1 MAAVMNSVVEVR
13 ELVKQYPG
21 VRAVDGVSFSIQPGT
36 CFGLLGPNGAGKT
49 TTVEIMEGVTAPTSG
64 EVLYRGERLG
74 PRFRAEAGIQFQ
86 KTALQDFLTVRET
99 LQLFRGLYA
108 TGRDVDDLIRLC
120 ALEQVATRDNRK
132 LSGGQL
138 QRLLLAIALVNDP
151 QVLFLDEPT
160 TGLDPQARHNFW
172 DLIRAI
178 KAEKKT
184 VLLTTHYMEE
194 AYFLCDVVAIMDRG
208 RIIAEGS
215 PAQLLKDHFE
225 DVVLEL
231 PRADFRGELADFPLP
246 VLVADDRVEIST
258 PDVERALRALLD
270 RGIPLKHLR
279 IRPRNL
285 EDLFLEL
292 TGRELRT

>member
-1 MAAVMNSVVEVR
+1 MKPVLEVR

-21 VRAVDGVSFSIQPGT
+21 VRAVDGVSFTIEAGV

-49 TTVEIMEGVTAPTSG
+49 TTVEMMEGVTEPTSG
-64 EVLYRGERLG
+64 DVHYCGEPLG

-86 KTALQDFLTVRET
+86 KTALQEFLTVRET
-99 LQLFRGLYA
+99 LQLFRRLYPR
-108 TGRDVDDLIRLC
+108 GRDVDELIRVC
-120 ALEQVATRDNRK
+120 ALEQVANRDNRK
-132 LSGGQL
+132 LSGGQM
-138 QRLLLAIALVNDP
+138 QRLLLAIALANDP

-172 DLIRAI
+172 DLIRSI
-178 KAEKKT
+178 KAERRT

-208 RIIAEGS
+208 RIIAEGPPS
-215 PAQLLKDHFE
+215 RLLKEHFE

-231 PRADFRGELADFPLP
+231 PREDFRGDPADFPLP
-246 VLVADDRVEIST
+246 VLAANDRVEIST

-270 RGIPLKHLR
+270 RGIPLRHLR